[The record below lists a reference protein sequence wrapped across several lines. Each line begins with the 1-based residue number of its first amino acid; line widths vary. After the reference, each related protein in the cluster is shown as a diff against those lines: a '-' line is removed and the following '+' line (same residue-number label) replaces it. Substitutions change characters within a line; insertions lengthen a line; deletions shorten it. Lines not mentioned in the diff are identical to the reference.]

1 MNKVTAYTLSLIQKA
16 KEVAYNNKILK
27 RQRDKKQLDEALEY
41 VYNHLDEWYSK
52 HIDYMSRC
60 DYMQPLHFCVT
71 DMRDDYMRY
80 LGENKWYKYSV
91 YKFRVLRYPHI
102 TVEHSRYLEVYV
114 NG

>member
-1 MNKVTAYTLSLIQKA
+1 MSKATAYTLSLIQKA
-16 KEVAYNNKILK
+16 KEVAFNNKIRK

-52 HIDYMSRC
+52 HIDDMTRYDHMR
-60 DYMQPLHFCVT
+60 PLYFCVT
-71 DMRDDYMRY
+71 NIRDDYMRY

-91 YKFRVLRYPHI
+91 YKFRVLPYEHI
-102 TVEHSRYLEVYV
+102 TVLHDWYLEVYV

>member
-1 MNKVTAYTLSLIQKA
+1 MSKASAYTLSLIQKA
-16 KEVAYNNKILK
+16 KEVALNNKILK

-41 VYNHLDEWYSK
+41 VYKHLDEWYSK
-52 HIDYMSRC
+52 HIDDMKRY
-60 DYMQPLHFCVT
+60 DHMQPLYFCVT

-91 YKFRVLRYPHI
+91 YKFRVLPYEYI
-102 TVEHSRYLEVYV
+102 TATHSRYLEVYV